1 LAVLQGP
8 GEKNKKKVKKIFPGP
23 QKLKNASSKNRADY
37 HDAETTALGPA
48 PKADFGFYRYNKN
61 ARKN

>member
-1 LAVLQGP
+1 
-8 GEKNKKKVKKIFPGP
+8 VKKIFPGP
-23 QKLKNASSKNRADY
+23 QKLKNASSINRADY

-48 PKADFGFYRYNKN
+48 PKADFGFYWYNKN